1 MHSNTND
8 TAAAI
13 LTHIS
18 SLQSVHKLPCKVLAF
33 ILRRVLKV
41 TISNTPLILSL
52 LCYLF
57 CFGFSFCLSLMH
69 SVTHPFFASV
79 CCIFHCF
86 LVFPS
91 TCFIDHW
98 QDNNG
103 ISETFFVL
111 CFVVLCCVNDK
122 EHLGKKQC
130 QAKQSTE
137 WNIFSCFWLLL
148 FFCLLWWWVI
158 KFDSFLFFTFC
169 FFSVSS

>member
-79 CCIFHCF
+79 CCIFIAFWYFHPRVSLITDKTTMEF
-86 LVFPS
+86 QKRF
-91 TCFIDHW
+91 
-98 QDNNG
+98 
-103 ISETFFVL
+103 
-111 CFVVLCCVNDK
+111 LCCV
-122 EHLGKKQC
+122 
-130 QAKQSTE
+130 
-137 WNIFSCFWLLL
+137 LL
-148 FFCLLWWWVI
+148 CCV
-158 KFDSFLFFTFC
+158 
-169 FFSVSS
+169 V